1 MFRRVWLAAV
11 SSLYFSFHFHSELI
25 LNCIL
30 EMCVNDWITCS
41 MRISYNRI
49 INLTNES
56 AVGLALVEHFS
67 ADCYWMIDIALW
79 YFVSIQLL
87 SFEVFGMHV
96 WLVL

>member
-1 MFRRVWLAAV
+1 M
-11 SSLYFSFHFHSELI
+11 
-25 LNCIL
+25 

-67 ADCYWMIDIALW
+67 ANCYWMIDIALW